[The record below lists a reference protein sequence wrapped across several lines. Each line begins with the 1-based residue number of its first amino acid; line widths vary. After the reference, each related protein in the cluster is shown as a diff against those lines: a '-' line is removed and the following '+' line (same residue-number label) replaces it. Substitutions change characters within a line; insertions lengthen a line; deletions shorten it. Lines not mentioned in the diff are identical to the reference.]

1 MNHSQNKQN
10 RLEQFIQENKT
21 ALKGQFTPPKGLWDK
36 IEAELDGEEESE
48 IKEIPVRK
56 IKKESKVIT
65 IRYSTL
71 RIAAV
76 ILILVG
82 SAWGVWKLA
91 SQQGQGVRTEDAFA
105 LDLKQINPELAE
117 AESYY
122 TALISQKRKEIE
134 NYSLDDPELS
144 AIFKNDLK
152 ELNEMYEQL
161 KDELKG
167 TPTQEQI
174 MDAMI
179 QNLQMRINV
188 LNRQLEILKKLQS
201 QDTNTQ
207 NNETNI

>member
-82 SAWGVWKLA
+82 STWGVWKLA